1 MRRTLMGLA
10 LLVPA
15 LPLSAIA
22 ADVATPVATY
32 RFNNTFAA
40 DQGGVPA
47 LTSVDPLGAG
57 QFESGVVFGAPRQV
71 WAFDGAA
78 DPAVNQ
84 AGLSLNTTGLLAP
97 TVYSVELVFL
107 FTEGSGQ
114 WRRIIDARDRRS
126 DTGFYVEP
134 GGNLQV
140 YPDLTG
146 STGAWT
152 TNIYHHVVLA
162 NDGATVSAYL
172 DGVTQF
178 SGATGL
184 MNLDN
189 PDNPNLVM
197 NFFLDNSIAGGSP
210 NEFSDGRVALIRLWD
225 RAVTADEVQRLAAN
239 PFIPEPTALAL
250 SASAAFVATLSSRRG
265 RRLRRR
271 PAGQGLGR

>member
-1 MRRTLMGLA
+1 MRRTLTGLA
-10 LLVPA
+10 LLIPA
-15 LPLSAIA
+15 LHSSAIA

-40 DQGGVPA
+40 DQDGVSA
-47 LTSVDPLGAG
+47 LTSVDPLGASR
-57 QFESGVVFGAPRQV
+57 FESDVVFGNLRQV
-71 WAFDGAA
+71 WAFAGDA

-84 AGLSLNTTGLLAP
+84 AGLTLDTTGLIAP
-97 TVYSVELVFL
+97 TVYSVELVLL
-107 FTEGSGQ
+107 FTEGNGQ
-114 WRRIIDARDRRS
+114 WRRIIDAHDRRS

-134 GGNLQV
+134 DGNLQV

-162 NDGATVSAYL
+162 NDGATASGYL
-172 DGVTQF
+172 DGAAQF
-178 SGATGL
+178 SGPTGL

-189 PDNPNLVM
+189 PDNPSLLM
-197 NFFLDNSIAGGSP
+197 NFFLDNSIAGGAP

-225 RAVTADEVQRLAAN
+225 GVLTANEVQLLAAN

-250 SASAAFVATLSSRRG
+250 SASAALAASLSLRRG
-265 RRLRRR
+265 RR
-271 PAGQGLGR
+271 PHAKSSAGW